1 MCKTIL
7 PLRQFLFSIS
17 GVRSCNKF
25 TVQNFRD
32 LLPLI
37 KKASV
42 LAFGNRLDFLQ
53 GFVFNHLQHV
63 YENADM
69 SDFDNNLFPHLLHAA
84 IRLSFAQKQ
93 RDRANREKNE
103 ANREKNEAV
112 RDRDAAVQEKESM
125 LRDIRA
131 ASYYIGKYD

>member
-1 MCKTIL
+1 MIFPRIPNQRQL
-7 PLRQFLFSIS
+7 LHPLQQITSVVEQF
-17 GVRSCNKF
+17 
-25 TVQNFRD
+25 
-32 LLPLI
+32 
-37 KKASV
+37 
-42 LAFGNRLDFLQ
+42 FGDNYPDFLHK
-53 GFVFNHLQHV
+53 FVLDHLEHV
-63 YENADM
+63 EDVDATATLAD
-69 SDFDNNLFPHLLHAA
+69 DQFPQLLHTA

-112 RDRDAAVQEKESM
+112 RDRDAAVKERESM